1 PTKATDRR
9 IAQFLG
15 SVGVDGA
22 SVAVQGDGKIVVGV
36 EQREGNFY
44 VLRFDAA
51 GNLDHT
57 FGKRGVAAVDFGAG
71 ENLTDI
77 ALAPDGKIVAVGYSM
92 TQITDPTN
100 VTIQYYDNNL
110 AVLRLNA
117 DGWIDRS
124 FFGSGMVVT
133 PLLRS
138 HLKAFDYGSV
148 AGKGASVAVQADG
161 KVVVAASGPDA
172 DATGDGRTNPDHG
185 RAYVLRYNTDGTPDR
200 SFGEGGTVWAQAADH
215 GSYSGD
221 LSIDSKGRIT

>member
-1 PTKATDRR
+1 
-9 IAQFLG
+9 
-15 SVGVDGA
+15 A
-22 SVAVQGDGKIVVGV
+22 SVAIQPDGKIVVGV

-57 FGKRGVAAVDFGAG
+57 FGKRGVAAVDFGAA

-117 DGWIDRS
+117 DGSIDRS

-133 PLLRS
+133 PLLRI
-138 HLKAFDYGSV
+138 HLKAFDYGSDV
-148 AGKGASVAVQADG
+148 SNGAEVAVQADG
-161 KVVVAASGPDA
+161 KIAVPAPVPDGHP
-172 DATGDGRTNPDHG
+172 T
-185 RAYVLRYNTDGTPDR
+185 
-200 SFGEGGTVWAQAADH
+200 
-215 GSYSGD
+215 
-221 LSIDSKGRIT
+221 